1 MICCEKYFI
10 FPLKLLCYPLE
21 NLSPIFLEYYY
32 TPLSI
37 SILSFQ
43 DQKYNVITLIT
54 YVSGYWNK
62 EYFYKSPY
70 KSFFIILIHDIS
82 RKNCSLQFSIKWICP
97 QPSEKPILIYIF
109 TDFKTLLVCILVV
122 LAHTLKGVNWTLNS

>member
-21 NLSPIFLEYYY
+21 NLSSIFLEYYY
-32 TPLSI
+32 TPKY

-43 DQKYNVITLIT
+43 DCDCNVNTSIT

-82 RKNCSLQFSIKWICP
+82 RKNCSLQFSINLL
-97 QPSEKPILIYIF
+97 LIYIF
-109 TDFKTLLVCILVV
+109 TDFKTLLVSILVV
-122 LAHTLKGVNWTLNS
+122 AAHTLKGVN